1 MGMAAAP
8 PSHASKPTLS
18 SALVVAT
25 RNLPGTPS
33 VPAGDIRIDFRNGPV
48 ERPSREQV
56 LAHIRGADAVISMFS
71 DKVNA
76 EFLDAAGPQIRGVCN
91 LAVGYE
97 NIDLAECTKRGIQA
111 CNTPDAVTEGTA
123 DMPWLLILATARR
136 LIEADRFAR
145 GGEWARH
152 GPLGMAEFLG
162 QDLTGKTLLIVGAG
176 RIGYATAL
184 RSVGWGMEVL
194 YVARSRHLEFEMAPL
209 AGSRVSLVEGMERA
223 DVVSVHTPL
232 TAETRHLI
240 GRDALGR
247 MKPRAILVNTSRGP
261 VVDEQ
266 ALVDA
271 LKAKRLWG
279 AGLDVFEHEPEVH
292 PDLKTMTNVTL
303 SPHIGSAAARFR
315 AVMTQFACENAAA
328 ILLGKHP
335 PYPVHH

>member
-1 MGMAAAP
+1 MAAAP

-76 EFLDAAGPQIRGVCN
+76 GFLDAAGPQLRGVCN

-97 NIDLAECTKRGIQA
+97 NFDLTECAKRGVVVT
-111 CNTPDAVTEGTA
+111 NTPNAVTEGTA
-123 DMPWLLILATARR
+123 DMAWLLILAVARR
-136 LIEADRFAR
+136 LVEADRFVR
-145 GGEWARH
+145 SGQWQQQ
-152 GPLGMAEFLG
+152 GPLSMADFLG
-162 QDLTGKTLLIVGAG
+162 ADLTGRTLLIVGAG

-184 RSVGWGMEVL
+184 RSIGWGMKVL
-194 YVARSRHLEFEMAPL
+194 YVARTRHWDFELAPL
-209 AGSRVSLVEGMERA
+209 AAERVSLHDGLARA

-240 GRDALGR
+240 DAKAFAS
-247 MKPRAILVNTSRGP
+247 MKSGAIFVNTARGP

-271 LKAKRLWG
+271 LKSGRLFG
-279 AGLDVFEHEPEVH
+279 AGLDVFEREPEVH
-292 PDLKTMTNVTL
+292 PELLTLPNVTL
-303 SPHIGSAAARFR
+303 TPHIGSAEAKYRGM
-315 AVMTQFACENAAA
+315 MTEMACANAAA
-328 ILLGKHP
+328 ILQGQEP
-335 PYPVHH
+335 PNRVR

>member
-1 MGMAAAP
+1 MAAASSP
-8 PSHASKPTLS
+8 HAPKPSLS

-76 EFLDAAGPQIRGVCN
+76 EFLDAAGPQLRGVCN

-97 NIDLAECTKRGIQA
+97 NFDLAECARRGVVVT
-111 CNTPDAVTEGTA
+111 NTPNAVTEGTA
-123 DMPWLLILATARR
+123 DMAWLLILAVARR
-136 LIEADRFAR
+136 LVEADRFVR
-145 GGEWARH
+145 SGQWQQR
-152 GPLGMAEFLG
+152 GPLSMADFLG
-162 QDLTGKTLLIVGAG
+162 ADLTGRTLLIVGAG

-184 RSVGWGMEVL
+184 RSIGWGMQVL
-194 YVARSRHLEFEMAPL
+194 YVARSRHWDFELAPL
-209 AGSRVSLVEGMERA
+209 AAERVSLQDGLARA

-232 TAETRHLI
+232 TPETRHLI
-240 GRDALGR
+240 DAKAFAA
-247 MKPRAILVNTSRGP
+247 MKPGAIFVNTARGP

-271 LKAKRLWG
+271 LKSGSLFG
-279 AGLDVFEHEPEVH
+279 AGLDVFEREPEVH
-292 PDLKTMTNVTL
+292 PDLLTLPNVTL
-303 SPHIGSAAARFR
+303 APHIGSAEAKYR
-315 AVMTQFACENAAA
+315 AMMTEMACVNAAA
-328 ILLGKHP
+328 ILQGHEP
-335 PYPVHH
+335 PNRVR

>member
-1 MGMAAAP
+1 MTL
-8 PSHASKPTLS
+8 PTPLK

-25 RNLPGTPS
+25 REVPGVIKVDAPGVDVTLK
-33 VPAGDIRIDFRNGPV
+33 NGPASRLD
-48 ERPSREQV
+48 RPGLLKHVQG
-56 LAHIRGADAVISMFS
+56 AHVVISMYS
-71 DKVNA
+71 DKVDA

-123 DMPWLLILATARR
+123 DMAWLLILATARR

-145 GGEWARH
+145 SGEWARH

-247 MKPRAILVNTSRGP
+247 MKPGAILVNTSRGP

-279 AGLDVFEHEPEVH
+279 AGLDVFEHEPEIH

>member
-1 MGMAAAP
+1 MASASSPNAP
-8 PSHASKPTLS
+8 KPPLS

-76 EFLDAAGPQIRGVCN
+76 EFFDAAGPQLRGVCN

-97 NIDLAECTKRGIQA
+97 NFDLAECARRGVVA
-111 CNTPDAVTEGTA
+111 TNTPNAVTEGTA
-123 DMPWLLILATARR
+123 DLAWLLILAVARR
-136 LIEADRFAR
+136 LVEGDRFVR
-145 GGEWARH
+145 SGQWKQR
-152 GPLGMAEFLG
+152 GPLSMADFLG
-162 QDLTGKTLLIVGAG
+162 ADLTGRTLLIVGAG

-184 RSVGWGMEVL
+184 RSIGWGMKVL
-194 YVARSRHLEFEMAPL
+194 YAARSRHWDFELAPL
-209 AGSRVSLVEGMERA
+209 AGERVELHEGLARA

-232 TAETRHLI
+232 TPQTRHLI
-240 GRDALGR
+240 DAR
-247 MKPRAILVNTSRGP
+247 AFAAMKPGAIFVNTARGP

-271 LKAKRLWG
+271 LKSGRLFG
-279 AGLDVFEHEPEVH
+279 AGLDVFEREPEVH
-292 PDLKTMTNVTL
+292 PDLVTMDNVTL
-303 SPHIGSAAARFR
+303 TPHIGSAEAKYR
-315 AVMTQFACENAAA
+315 AMMTEMACANAAA
-328 ILLGKHP
+328 ILQGHEP
-335 PYPVHH
+335 PNRVR

>member
-1 MGMAAAP
+1 MGMAAASSP
-8 PSHASKPTLS
+8 HAPKPSLS

-76 EFLDAAGPQIRGVCN
+76 EFLDAAGPQLRGVCN

-97 NIDLAECTKRGIQA
+97 NFDLAECARRGVVVT
-111 CNTPDAVTEGTA
+111 NTPNAVTEGTA
-123 DMPWLLILATARR
+123 DMAWLLILAVARR
-136 LIEADRFAR
+136 LVEADRFVR
-145 GGEWARH
+145 SGQWQQR
-152 GPLGMAEFLG
+152 GPLSMADFLG
-162 QDLTGKTLLIVGAG
+162 ADLTGRTLLIVGAG

-184 RSVGWGMEVL
+184 RSIGWGMKVL
-194 YVARSRHLEFEMAPL
+194 YVARSRHWDFELAPL
-209 AGSRVSLVEGMERA
+209 AAERVSLQDGLARA

-232 TAETRHLI
+232 TPETRHLI
-240 GRDALGR
+240 DAKAFAA
-247 MKPRAILVNTSRGP
+247 MKPGAIFVNTARGP

-271 LKAKRLWG
+271 LKSGSLFG
-279 AGLDVFEHEPEVH
+279 AGLDVFEREPEVH
-292 PDLKTMTNVTL
+292 PDLLTLPNVTL
-303 SPHIGSAAARFR
+303 APHIGSAEAKYR
-315 AVMTQFACENAAA
+315 AMMTEMACANAAA
-328 ILLGKHP
+328 ILQGQEP
-335 PYPVHH
+335 PNRVR